1 MCVSCVLILSEV
13 GAVSLS
19 VGEETK
25 ADRTEEL
32 GRWRWGR
39 SVELEREKKVIYFR
53 MFLMNLHPFFLM

>member
-1 MCVSCVLILSEV
+1 MRSEV
-13 GAVSLS
+13 GVVSLS

-39 SVELEREKKVIYFR
+39 IVEVEREKVIHFR

>member
-1 MCVSCVLILSEV
+1 MRSEV

-39 SVELEREKKVIYFR
+39 IVEVEREKVIHFR
-53 MFLMNLHPFFLM
+53 MFIALGLNTNF